1 MPRRLEL
8 AIRSPLARPD
18 LPGLCTRLRALLH
31 GAGTTTVVCDVGDAL
46 TDAVL
51 VDALARLQL
60 TAREHGCE
68 LRVRNASAEL
78 RDLVAFCGLEDV
90 LPSD

>member
-18 LPGLCTRLRALLH
+18 LPGLCARLRALLD
-31 GAGTTTVVCDVGDAL
+31 GGDVDVVLCDVRGAHP
-46 TDAVL
+46 DAVL
-51 VDALARLQL
+51 VDALARLRL

-68 LRVRNASAEL
+68 LRVRNAGGEL
-78 RDLVAFCGLEDV
+78 RDLVALCGLEDV
-90 LPSD
+90 LPAD